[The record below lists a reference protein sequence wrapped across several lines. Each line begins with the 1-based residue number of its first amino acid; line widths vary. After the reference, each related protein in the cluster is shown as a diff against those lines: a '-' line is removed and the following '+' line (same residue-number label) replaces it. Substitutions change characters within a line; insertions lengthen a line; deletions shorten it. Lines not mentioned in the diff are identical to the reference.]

1 MEIYKL
7 LSEEDMSDQPPV
19 IVLTGATSGLG
30 RLAALRLAEQG
41 AHLVLPARNREK
53 AAETVALIRQ
63 HSPAAIVETPIA
75 DLSLMDEVRS
85 LGREIADTHARV
97 DVLINNAGLHA
108 FDARTTA
115 DGYPE
120 MVAVNYFAPWL
131 LTHELGP
138 ALQAAPT
145 ARVVTVASE
154 ASRRHGTLRLPD
166 DLTATPG
173 FTARG
178 SSEHYGK
185 SKLLDIMFTKELARR
200 NIDTDVTALCL
211 DPGFNVTGL
220 GREVLGAATIE
231 RILKT
236 LRIGDPDKGADLI
249 VRLATHP
256 DYQDRNGEYWTVRGP
271 RAIQPVPP
279 GNEPELQRELW
290 LQTERLLFA

>member
-1 MEIYKL
+1 M
-7 LSEEDMSDQPPV
+7 PAPV

-41 AHLVLPARNREK
+41 ARLVLPARSPDK
-53 AAETVALIRQ
+53 AAETVALITRAT
-63 HSPAAIVETPIA
+63 PTAAVETPIA
-75 DLSLMDEVRS
+75 DLSRMDEVRR
-85 LGREIADTHARV
+85 LGREIAAAHTRV

-108 FDARTTA
+108 FEARTTA

-131 LTHELGP
+131 LTHELRP
-138 ALQAAPT
+138 ALQAAPA

-154 ASRRHGTLRLPD
+154 ASRRHGSLQLPV
-166 DLTATPG
+166 DLTATPS

-200 NIDTDVTALCL
+200 SASTGITALCL

-220 GREVLGAATIE
+220 GREVRGAAAIE
-231 RILKT
+231 RILT
-236 LRIGDPDKGADLI
+236 ALRIGDPRRGADLI
-249 VRLATHP
+249 VQLATGS
-256 DYQDRNGEYWTVRGP
+256 DRQYRSGEYWTVRGP
-271 RAIQPVPP
+271 RVIQPTAPARGP
-279 GNEPELQRELW
+279 RMQQQLW
-290 LQTERLLFA
+290 RDTERLLLT